1 MKKRQLIATL
11 AILSLVS
18 CGEGGI
24 TPPPNLQM

>member
-18 CGEGGI
+18 CGETGI
-24 TPPPNLQM
+24 TPPDLQV